1 MGIIGFKAFLRL
13 RSNRLGRVQ
22 MTNQTTKGNH
32 VILVKND
39 KMGFGDDDL
48 GQILIQ
54 GFINKIAEVSPL
66 PDKIIFYNNGVSL
79 TLKDSPVLDS
89 LQALRNAGVQILI
102 CGTCVDFF
110 NITENIG
117 CGDIS
122 NMHDIT
128 VSLTNASHI
137 ITP

>member
-1 MGIIGFKAFLRL
+1 
-13 RSNRLGRVQ
+13 